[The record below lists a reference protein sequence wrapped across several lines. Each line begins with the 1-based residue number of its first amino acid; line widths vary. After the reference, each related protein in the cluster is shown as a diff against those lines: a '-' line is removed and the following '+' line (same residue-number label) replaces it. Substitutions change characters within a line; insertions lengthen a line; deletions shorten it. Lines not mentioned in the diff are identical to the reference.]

1 LSPVDDS
8 AADPVAWVLIE
19 PGWDVVDSAGE
30 EAGKV
35 YEVTGD
41 STEDIFNGL
50 AVSTGSHGKP
60 RYVPAEIVGRI
71 VEGRVHLTVTKA
83 EVDRLSEF
91 EEPPE
96 SVEISS
102 ESAPQPFARRAWLWL
117 KRPFSG

>member
-19 PGWDVVDSAGE
+19 AGWDVADSAGE
-30 EAGKV
+30 DAGKV
-35 YEVTGD
+35 VEVTGD

-50 AVSTGSHGKP
+50 AVDTGHDKP
-60 RYVPAEIVGRI
+60 RYVPAELVGRI
-71 VEGRVHLTVTKA
+71 VEGRVQLTVTKA
-83 EVDRLSEF
+83 ELGRLTAF

-102 ESAPQPFARRAWLWL
+102 EPAEQPWATRVWTRI
-117 KRPFSG
+117 KRPFGG